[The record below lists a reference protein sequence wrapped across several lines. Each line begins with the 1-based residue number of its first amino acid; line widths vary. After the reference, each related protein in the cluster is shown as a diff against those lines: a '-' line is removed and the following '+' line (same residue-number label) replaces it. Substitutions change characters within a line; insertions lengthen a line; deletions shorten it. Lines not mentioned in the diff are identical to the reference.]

1 MRHDGYLHRCI
12 IKFSF
17 NSLTVYSI
25 NQQEN
30 VHDQWQGHVQLPSA
44 EMQIE
49 TVKFYSI
56 EVKFILQRYEIS
68 ISIHLRFF

>member
-44 EMQIE
+44 VMQIE
-49 TVKFYSI
+49 PVKFYSI

-68 ISIHLRFF
+68 ISFHLRFF

>member
-1 MRHDGYLHRCI
+1 MRHGGFLRRCI

-30 VHDQWQGHVQLPSA
+30 VHDQWQGHVQLPSTV
-44 EMQIE
+44 MQIE
-49 TVKFYSI
+49 PVKFYSI

>member
-30 VHDQWQGHVQLPSA
+30 VHDQWQGRVQLRSA
-44 EMQIE
+44 VMKIE
-49 TVKFYSI
+49 PVKFYSI
-56 EVKFILQRYEIS
+56 EVKFILQQYEIS
-68 ISIHLRFF
+68 ISFHLRFF